1 MMQWKMTLWLQCNL
15 SHYVPKIT
23 EVLITENFSSLP
35 VCIQVVELTDSYDM
49 PAGQQKGTTSLGHK
63 KVTELL

>member
-1 MMQWKMTLWLQCNL
+1 MTLWLQCNL
-15 SHYVPKIT
+15 SYYVPKIT

-49 PAGQQKGTTSLGHK
+49 PAGQQKGTTS
-63 KVTELL
+63 